1 MSPDLA
7 SYDHIIVAVSG
18 GKDGTAC
25 LLALLEAGAPAERI
39 ELWHHEVDGAGRSSF
54 MDWPS
59 TGPYVAALARDFSL
73 PLYHSWRE
81 GGFEGEMLRDTA
93 PTAPVVFETP
103 DGVIK
108 AGGQGPAGT
117 RLRFPQVSASL
128 SVRWCSA
135 SLKVDV
141 ADRALRGQDRFL
153 NRRTL
158 MVTGERAEESPAR
171 ARYATFEPHRTDT
184 RNGTRRR
191 RHVDHFRPVHAW
203 SEAEVWAIL
212 KRWRVMPAYP
222 YQGGFSRLSCAF
234 CIFGNADQFATLK
247 WMDANRFARLV
258 NYEKE
263 FGCTIKRDR
272 GLEQLASEGA
282 VYHAARSRPDLVAA
296 CLSDRPI
303 PSVLTE
309 DWTLPAGAFGIGGGP
324 V

>member
-7 SYDHIIVAVSG
+7 SYDSIIVAVSG

-39 ELWHHEVDGAGRSSF
+39 ELWHHEVDGAGRSF

-59 TGPYVAALARDFSL
+59 TGQYVTALARDFSL
-73 PLYHSWRE
+73 PLYRSWRE
-81 GGFEGEMLRDTA
+81 GGFEREMLRDNA

-103 DGVIK
+103 DGVIR
-108 AGGQGPAGT
+108 AGGQGPEGT

-158 MVTGERAEESPAR
+158 VVTGERAEESPGR
-171 ARYATFEPHRTDT
+171 ARYAAFEPHRTDT
-184 RNGTRRR
+184 RSGRRRR
-191 RHVDHFRPVHAW
+191 RHVDHWRPVHRW

-222 YQGGFSRLSCAF
+222 YQAGFSRLSCAF

-247 WMDANRFARLV
+247 WMDATRFAKLV
-258 NYEKE
+258 KYERD

-272 GLEQLASEGA
+272 GLEQLASEGR
-282 VYHAARSRPDLVAA
+282 VYQAARSRPDLVAA
-296 CLSDRPI
+296 CLSDRPLQT
-303 PSVLTE
+303 VLTGN
-309 DWTLPAGAFGIGGGP
+309 WTLPAGAFGTGGGP

>member
-1 MSPDLA
+1 MRPDLA
-7 SYDHIIVAVSG
+7 SYDSIIVAVSG

-39 ELWHHEVDGAGRSSF
+39 EIWHHEVDGAGRSF

-73 PLYHSWRE
+73 PLFRSWRE
-81 GGFEGEMLRDTA
+81 GGFEREMLRDNA

-103 DGVIK
+103 DGVIR
-108 AGGQGPAGT
+108 AGGQGPEGT
-117 RLRFPQVSASL
+117 CLRFPQVSASL

-158 MVTGERAEESPAR
+158 VLTGERAEESPAR
-171 ARYATFEPHRTDT
+171 AGYAAFEPHRTDT
-184 RNGTRRR
+184 RNGMRRR
-191 RHVDHFRPVHAW
+191 RHVDHWRPVHAW
-203 SEAEVWAIL
+203 SEAKIWTIL
-212 KRWRVMPAYP
+212 KRWRVMPAFP
-222 YQGGFSRLSCAF
+222 YQAGFSRLSCAF

-258 NYEKE
+258 KYEKD

-272 GLEQLASEGA
+272 GLEQLASKGMI
-282 VYHAARSRPDLVAA
+282 YQAARSRPVLVAA
-296 CLSDRPI
+296 CLSAQSI
-303 PSVLTE
+303 PSVLIE
-309 DWTLPAGAFGIGGGP
+309 DWTLPAGAYGTGEGP
-324 V
+324 L

>member
-1 MSPDLA
+1 MRPDLA
-7 SYDHIIVAVSG
+7 SYDSIIVAVSG

-25 LLALLEAGAPAERI
+25 LLALLEAGAPAAHI
-39 ELWHHEVDGAGRSSF
+39 EIWHHEVDGAGRSF

-73 PLYHSWRE
+73 PLYRSWRE
-81 GGFEGEMLRDTA
+81 GGFEREMLRDTA

-103 DGVIK
+103 DGLIK
-108 AGGQGPAGT
+108 AGGQGPEGT

-171 ARYATFEPHRTDT
+171 ARYAAFEPHRTDT

-191 RHVDHFRPVHAW
+191 RHVDHWRPVHAW
-203 SEAEVWAIL
+203 SEAEIWAIL
-212 KRWRVMPAYP
+212 KRWRVMPAFP
-222 YQGGFSRLSCAF
+222 YQAGFSRLSCAF

-247 WMDANRFARLV
+247 WIDANRFARLV
-258 NYEKE
+258 RYEKD

-272 GLEQLASEGA
+272 GLGQLASKGMI
-282 VYHAARSRPDLVAA
+282 YQAARSRPDLVAA
-296 CLSDRPI
+296 CLSAQSI

-309 DWTLPAGAFGIGGGP
+309 DWTLPAGAYGTGGGP
-324 V
+324 L